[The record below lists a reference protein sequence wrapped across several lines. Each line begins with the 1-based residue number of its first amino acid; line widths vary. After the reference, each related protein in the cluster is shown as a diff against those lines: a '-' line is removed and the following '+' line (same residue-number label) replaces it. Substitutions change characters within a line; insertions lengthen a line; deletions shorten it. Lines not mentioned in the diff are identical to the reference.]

1 MEEIELIQLARQ
13 ADLTAFNELVLKYQ
27 NQVFHRA
34 LSLLR
39 NQDLAEDA
47 TQEAFI
53 LAFRKLHQFRGD
65 SFRAWLLRI
74 VTNLCYSEMRTWK
87 REPFQSLEPV
97 NESDEQN
104 ESPYWLRDSAPG
116 PEEAAEMGEL
126 HEKLEAVLGKL
137 PEIYQDVI
145 SLIDIQKLD
154 YKEAA
159 SSLGV
164 SIGTIKSRL
173 ARGRMQFRAILK
185 AMDAKDSKQKNTIG
199 KTTVS
204 LMRNQSQEFP
214 KHQALISRI

>member
-1 MEEIELIQLARQ
+1 MEDIELIQAARQ
-13 ADLTAFNELVLKYQ
+13 ADLTAFNELVMKYQ

-39 NQDLAEDA
+39 NQDLAEDV

-53 LAFRKLHQFRGD
+53 LAFRKLYQFHGD
-65 SFRAWLLRI
+65 SFQAWLLKI
-74 VTNLCYSEMRTWK
+74 VTNLCYSEMRKWNH
-87 REPFQSLEPV
+87 ESLELLEPV
-97 NESDEQN
+97 NVEGETN

-126 HEKLEAVLGKL
+126 HEKLEAVLSKL

-159 SSLGV
+159 AVMGV
-164 SIGTIKSRL
+164 SIGTVKSRL

-185 AMDAKDSKQKNTIG
+185 NTNTNVFTEKILTDK
-199 KTTVS
+199 KTTSV
-204 LMRNQSQEFP
+204 LPNQSRKFP
-214 KHQALISRI
+214 ITQTLIPRH

>member
-1 MEEIELIQLARQ
+1 MEDRELIQAACQ
-13 ADLTAFNELVLKYQ
+13 SDLTAFNELVLKYQ

-39 NQDLAEDA
+39 NQELAEDV

-53 LAFRKLHQFRGD
+53 LAFRKLYQFHGD
-65 SFRAWLLRI
+65 SFQAWLLTI

-87 REPFQSLEPV
+87 REPLDLFEPV
-97 NESDEQN
+97 NEEGKTN

-126 HEKLEAVLGKL
+126 RETLEAALGKL
-137 PEIYQDVI
+137 PALYRNVI

-159 SSLGV
+159 AVIGV

-185 AMDAKDSKQKNTIG
+185 NMNVNIFTEKISTG
-199 KTTVS
+199 KKAVS
-204 LMRNQSQEFP
+204 LLPNQSRKFP
-214 KHQALISRI
+214 ITQTLMPRH